1 MKKLG
6 LIWMMAVIAAPVFA
20 QQITSGRGIEAL
32 KLGQTYEEVVE
43 VLGFKGKLKTYD
55 NYLAEELFN
64 MNPEEALECALGFD
78 YYVRYEYLLT
88 LPVSYAFFKDNR
100 LVQMMISS
108 IPQYYHALARD
119 VETEKG
125 LKFWSGAAAV
135 EQLYGPPAM
144 QKQYPDF
151 ILNTMFYPDNGIA
164 MQVRDDLYRSVHIFQ
179 LPSSDVVAEFREDIQ

>member
-6 LIWMMAVIAAPVFA
+6 LIWMMAVISMPAFA
-20 QQITSGRGIEAL
+20 QKITSGRGIEAL

-43 VLGFKGKLKTYD
+43 VLAFKGKLKTYD
-55 NYLAEELFN
+55 DYLAEELFN
-64 MNPEEALECALGFD
+64 MDPDEALECVIGFD

-100 LVQMMISS
+100 LVQIMVSS

-119 VETEKG
+119 IKTEKG
-125 LKFWSGAAAV
+125 LKFWSEAAAV

-151 ILNTMFYPDNGIA
+151 ILNTMFYLENGIA

-179 LPSSDVVAEFREDIQ
+179 MPESDVAARFRGSIQ

>member
-6 LIWMMAVIAAPVFA
+6 LICILTVIFTPVFS
-20 QQITSGRGIEAL
+20 QKITSGRGIEAL

-55 NYLAEELFN
+55 EYLAEELFSTD
-64 MNPEEALECALGFD
+64 PKDALECAIGFD

-88 LPVSYAFFKDNR
+88 LPISYAFFKDNR
-100 LVQMMISS
+100 LVQIMVSS

-119 VETEKG
+119 VQTEKG
-125 LKFWSGAAAV
+125 LRFWSEAARV
-135 EQLYGPPAM
+135 EQLYGPPAV

-151 ILNTMFYPDNGIA
+151 ILNTMFYLDNGIA
-164 MQVRDDLYRSVHIFQ
+164 MQVRDDLYRSVHIFEM
-179 LPSSDVVAEFREDIQ
+179 PSQDIAEQFRGNVQ